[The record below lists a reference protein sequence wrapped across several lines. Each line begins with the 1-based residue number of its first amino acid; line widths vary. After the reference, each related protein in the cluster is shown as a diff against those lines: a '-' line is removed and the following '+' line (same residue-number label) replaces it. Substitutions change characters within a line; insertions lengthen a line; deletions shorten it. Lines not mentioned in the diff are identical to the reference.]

1 MKKEYLMA
9 PGPTPVPP
17 EVLLSMARP
26 IFHHRTPQYQE
37 IFKEVNVG
45 LKYIFQTNNDVLTFA
60 SSGTGA
66 MEASVV
72 NFLSPQDKA
81 LVVRGGKFGE
91 RFGEICE
98 SYGIEVLPI
107 DVQWGHPVDP
117 ELIKQSLIKNR
128 GVKAVFTTLCET
140 STGVLNDIESIGK
153 IVSTYDETILV
164 VDAIS
169 GLGADDLKTD
179 DWKIDVVVSGS
190 QKGLMI
196 PPGLAFLSVSPK
208 AWEHVNKSRCPRF
221 YFDLKLTKKAYDN
234 NDTPW
239 TPAISLVIALGE
251 SLKIIRKESLS
262 NIFLRHRRL
271 AEATRKA
278 IGALGLELFTK
289 SPSNAV
295 TSVYMPQG
303 IDGKNLIKLMR
314 DKYGV
319 TIAGGQGELK
329 GKMFRIA
336 HLGYMNEFDVIVAIA
351 ALEMAFKELGYKF
364 SPCTGLAAAQE
375 AFLKC

>member
-351 ALEMAFKELGYKF
+351 AIEMVLKESGYKF
-364 SPCTGLAAAQE
+364 SPGTGLSAAQE